1 MIPLD
6 LSNPVILRRT
16 LEELETRLIVVAT
29 PISPIDQL
37 PLAATLEEAVAKINE
52 LVAGHNATVAALN
65 ATNTSD
71 RP

>member
-16 LEELETRLIVVAT
+16 LEELETRLIIVAT

-37 PLAATLEEAVAKINE
+37 PLDATLEEAVAKINE
-52 LVAGHNATVAALN
+52 LVSGHNAVVAVLN

>member
-6 LSNPVILRRT
+6 LSDPTVLRRT

-29 PISPIDQL
+29 PISSVTKLAP
-37 PLAATLEEAVAKINE
+37 AATLEEAVAKINE
-52 LVAGHNATVAALN
+52 LVDGHNAVVAVLN